1 MTNKG
6 RPAAVLIRALE
17 PLKGIEEVRIRRGNR
32 PDVQLT
38 SGPARLCQAL
48 EIDRRFDGDE
58 VAATV
63 PWRFTVRVSRYV
75 SR

>member
-17 PLKGIEEVRIRRGNR
+17 PLKGIEGMRARRGDR

-48 EIDRRFDGDE
+48 EIDRCFDGDE
-58 VAATV
+58 LAVTA
-63 PWRFTVRVSRYV
+63 PWRFTVRGSRYV

>member
-6 RPAAVLIRALE
+6 RPAVVLIRALE
-17 PLKGIEEVRIRRGNR
+17 PLKGIEGMRARRGNR
-32 PDVQLT
+32 PDFQLT
-38 SGPARLCQAL
+38 SGPARLAQAL

-58 VAATV
+58 VAVTV
-63 PWRFTVRVSRYV
+63 PWRFTVRGSRYV